1 VVDVDSYAGE
11 QREGFGAQ
19 VGAAGD
25 GVPVDLA
32 VIGDGFPAL

>member
-1 VVDVDSYAGE
+1 VVDVDSYAE